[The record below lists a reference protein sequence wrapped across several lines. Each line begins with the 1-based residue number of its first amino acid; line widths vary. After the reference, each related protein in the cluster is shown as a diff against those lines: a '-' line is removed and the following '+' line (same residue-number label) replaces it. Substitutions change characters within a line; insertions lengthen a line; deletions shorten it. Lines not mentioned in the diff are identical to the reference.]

1 VVSIAVL
8 GVIVYYSLR
17 IDWARIIG
25 RWFPWA
31 VDDDGNKDEGDDGD
45 KGNDAKP

>member
-1 VVSIAVL
+1 VISIAVV

-31 VDDDGNKDEGDDGD
+31 VDDADDEKGADYDHGK
-45 KGNDAKP
+45 KGNA